1 MRAILELCV
10 NMSKYS
16 QFLNLNRTERIYALT
31 LIFMQIVNYF
41 FFFQNLTCDNFS
53 KKKKKIFL
61 SNDGAKYLSKKN
73 FVILKIRNLYAF
85 RDLQVLRKLNVLKGT
100 VNVTLLACYIH
111 TGTS

>member
-1 MRAILELCV
+1 MPAILELCV

-31 LIFMQIVNYF
+31 LIFMQIVNS

-61 SNDGAKYLSKKN
+61 SNDGAKYFSK
-73 FVILKIRNLYAF
+73 
-85 RDLQVLRKLNVLKGT
+85 
-100 VNVTLLACYIH
+100 
-111 TGTS
+111 